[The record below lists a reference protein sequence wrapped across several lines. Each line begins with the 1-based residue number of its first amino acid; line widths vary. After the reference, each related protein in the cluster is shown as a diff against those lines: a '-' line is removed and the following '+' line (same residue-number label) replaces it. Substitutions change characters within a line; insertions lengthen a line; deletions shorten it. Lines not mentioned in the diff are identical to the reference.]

1 MLTTPAK
8 TVIAISMFMYIKMT
22 LIKSDYKKIKFYDKF
37 VVPHV
42 TNEF

>member
-22 LIKSDYKKIKFYDKF
+22 LIKSDYKKNKIYKF